1 MAYQF
6 LFSHNGRMSDTP
18 ASEVSLFADITD
30 TPIDVRDL
38 AHMVASPHAGAT
50 VTFSGDV
57 RDHDHGRSVAQLE
70 YEGHP
75 SAREVLLDI
84 AHEVAARHPV
94 IALGVIHR
102 VGALAIGDAALIA
115 AVSAAHRG
123 AAFAACADLVD
134 TTKARLPVWKHQ
146 IFTDGTDEWVNCA

>member
-1 MAYQF
+1 
-6 LFSHNGRMSDTP
+6 MSDIP
-18 ASEVSLFADITD
+18 ASDPSLFADIAD
-30 TPIDVRDL
+30 SPIDVTDL
-38 AHMVASPHAGAT
+38 AHIVDSPHAGAT

-57 RDHDHGRSVAQLE
+57 RDHDQGRSVAHLE

-75 SAREVLLDI
+75 SARDVLIDI
-84 AHEVAARHPV
+84 AREVAKRHPV

-102 VGALAIGDAALIA
+102 VGSLAIGDAALVA
-115 AVSAAHRG
+115 AVSASHRG

-134 TTKARLPVWKHQ
+134 TTKARLPIWKHQ